1 MRAEE
6 LVAYIYSRKVAL
18 QNEGGKPSKVVMN
31 MECWRHIHAWH
42 LAMGMMEQAP
52 HMDYISD
59 DKMFEMD
66 IYIDNVT
73 FPEIH

>member
-1 MRAEE
+1 MTANVRAEE

-42 LAMGMMEQAP
+42 LAMGDDGTGSP
-52 HMDYISD
+52 HGLY
-59 DKMFEMD
+59 KR
-66 IYIDNVT
+66 
-73 FPEIH
+73 